1 MLCGELCVAEPVCMY
16 DSQSCYP
23 KAGSCS
29 VIDHVQSTLSSHQR
43 FIFILPLFHT
53 ITFATVLVIMSYSR
67 DPKTRKE
74 RALCHPHKHLHHQ
87 LCPKLTVCTPLKHAH
102 PRHPH
107 KQRRHALGC
116 LS

>member
-74 RALCHPHKHLHHQ
+74 RALFHPHKHLHHQ
-87 LCPKLTVCTPLKHAH
+87 LCPKLTVCTPLK
-102 PRHPH
+102 
-107 KQRRHALGC
+107 
-116 LS
+116 